1 MKTPNRV
8 YIALLILAITNII
21 GGLLYAGQDLTSS
34 VVIIS
39 MSLFMAIATTLLGID
54 PTVTRTRIVVYLVSA
69 NALMLSSIYFLHS
82 NPLLKELLL
91 KSPFMYAATK
101 LKKSE
106 IEKDL

>member
-8 YIALLILAITNII
+8 YIALLILAITNVI

-34 VVIIS
+34 VVVI
-39 MSLFMAIATTLLGID
+39 AITILIAMVTSILGID
-54 PTVTRTRIVVYLVSA
+54 PTVSKGSILFYLISA
-69 NALMLSSIYFLHS
+69 NVLMLSSIYLVHTI
-82 NPLLKELLL
+82 PILKELLL
-91 KSPFMYAATK
+91 KSPFMYGATK

>member
-8 YIALLILAITNII
+8 YVALLILAITNVI
-21 GGLLYAGQDLTSS
+21 GGLLYASQDLTSS
-34 VVIIS
+34 IVVITIS
-39 MSLFMAIATTLLGID
+39 LLIGVFTTLFRID
-54 PTVTRTRIVVYLVSA
+54 PTTSVASIMLYLSVS
-69 NALMLSSIYFLHS
+69 NILMISSIYFVHTV
-82 NPLLKELLL
+82 PAFKELLL